1 MINVSSVHYY
11 RLMMN
16 MTNEGPNPPPVLSL
30 SDGSHLENL
39 GIIPL
44 LKLRLEK
51 IVVVDG
57 GRSILDKDYGKSL
70 MIVLDLARKKL
81 GCSFSALDGRD
92 IAEDIRDSFVERS
105 PGSQPSNY
113 RYVM

>member
-1 MINVSSVHYY
+1 
-11 RLMMN
+11 
-16 MTNEGPNPPPVLSL
+16 
-30 SDGSHLENL
+30 
-39 GIIPL
+39 
-44 LKLRLEK
+44 
-51 IVVVDG
+51 
-57 GRSILDKDYGKSL
+57 

-113 RYVM
+113 RYAM